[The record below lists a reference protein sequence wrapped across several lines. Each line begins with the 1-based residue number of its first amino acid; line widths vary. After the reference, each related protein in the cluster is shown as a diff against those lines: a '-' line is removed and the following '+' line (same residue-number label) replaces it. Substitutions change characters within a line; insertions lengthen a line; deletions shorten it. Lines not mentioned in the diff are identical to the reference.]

1 MGENTLETYN
11 RKLNRFGKYEPERE
25 PEFKKEDNTEAKF
38 ETISEEKPVAKTR
51 SSLGVIS
58 LTLGIISVISTV
70 FYYICLPAGII
81 GLVTGVKA
89 VRKTGSKGGKAGDY
103 KKKSTYIEPEK
114 LAGLSYEER
123 MKLYKDAYKNN
134 SYKRDNY
141 NKNGNYQKDGYKKN
155 NYKVSKNIESTNND
169 LSE

>member
-89 VRKTGSKGGKAGDY
+89 VRKTGSKGGKAGEILSIVGLAICIFLY
-103 KKKSTYIEPEK
+103 VSTIFLVV
-114 LAGLSYEER
+114 LA
-123 MKLYKDAYKNN
+123 N
-134 SYKRDNY
+134 SDF
-141 NKNGNYQKDGYKKN
+141 
-155 NYKVSKNIESTNND
+155 
-169 LSE
+169 